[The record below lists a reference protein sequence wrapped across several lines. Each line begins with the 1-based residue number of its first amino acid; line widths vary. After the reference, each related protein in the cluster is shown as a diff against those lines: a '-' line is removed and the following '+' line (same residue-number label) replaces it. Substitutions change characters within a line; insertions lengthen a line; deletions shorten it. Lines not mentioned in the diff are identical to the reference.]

1 MSIEELNDKRAALRA
16 EHEAAEQAQAEI
28 DLAALLDAEQE
39 HGFGSV
45 TSLKVRAYRKGL
57 PTMVVVK
64 SPGGT
69 PFYRKYLDETSNA
82 KSEMKKRDALLALG
96 LACLAYPPKGELRD
110 KMLEAFPGLTLS
122 AGIAATKLAELEAES
137 GKND

>member
-1 MSIEELNDKRAALRA
+1 MSIEELNAKRAALRA
-16 EHEAAEQAQAEI
+16 EHESAEQAQAEI
-28 DLAALLDAEQE
+28 DLAALIDAEQE

-57 PTMVVVK
+57 PTLVVVR

-82 KSEMKKRDALLALG
+82 KSDMKKRDALLALG
-96 LACLAYPPKGELRD
+96 VSCLVYPPKGDLRD
-110 KMLEAFPGLTLS
+110 KMLEAFPGLSLS
-122 AGIAATKLAELEAES
+122 AGIAATKLAELEVES
-137 GKND
+137 EKND

>member
-1 MSIEELNDKRAALRA
+1 MSIEELNAKRAALRA

-28 DLAALLDAEQE
+28 DLAALIDAEQE

-57 PTMVVVK
+57 PTLVVVR

-82 KSEMKKRDALLALG
+82 KSDMKKRDALLALG
-96 LACLAYPPKGELRD
+96 VSCLVYPPKGDLRD
-110 KMLEAFPGLTLS
+110 KMLEAFPGLSLS
-122 AGIAATKLAELEAES
+122 AGIAATKLAELEVEAE
-137 GKND
+137 KND